1 MSNTDLSRL
10 INSDEVQRQLRR
22 KGYVCMYVCMYV
34 YIRHVVIVIGNL
46 MAD

>member
-22 KGYVCMYVCMYV
+22 KGYVCICMYT

>member
-22 KGYVCMYVCMYV
+22 KGYVCICMY
-34 YIRHVVIVIGNL
+34 NW
-46 MAD
+46 